1 MHARLLEHA
10 SLLWQPDTNDEIRLA
25 HEKVIGQILTM
36 NLLRIQAFWS
46 HYRFRRQNTLLNYLL
61 HQQLRMTSAI
71 SSLRRMLL
79 NWPTPPEN
87 TRAVIET
94 LLAPLRARMPTS
106 TPSRGLSPRSPRWM
120 NMIIAIAPS
129 GSA

>member
-1 MHARLLEHA
+1 VATGYH
-10 SLLWQPDTNDEIRLA
+10 DEIRLA

-94 LLAPLRARMPTS
+94 LLAPLRARMRTS
-106 TPSRGLSPRSPRWM
+106 TPSRDYRPARPG
-120 NMIIAIAPS
+120 
-129 GSA
+129 G